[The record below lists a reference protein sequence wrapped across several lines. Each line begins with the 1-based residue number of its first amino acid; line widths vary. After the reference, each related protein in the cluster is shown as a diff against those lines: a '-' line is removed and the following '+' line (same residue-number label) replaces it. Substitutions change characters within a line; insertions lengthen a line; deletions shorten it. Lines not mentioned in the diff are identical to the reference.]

1 MIRLTQNGQDL
12 ASNAKTLVLL
22 CRSGTGGNWKKLG
35 EMTVSVFRQ
44 INPSKPPTLHKGP
57 AEYHRTGEG
66 LSAQVS
72 PRPRVCPKTVHQ
84 PCSLR
89 GHLLSA
95 KTYGNRSNTSLLS
108 STIKT
113 SVCTHLSR
121 AVSVDG
127 STRPIFLSSCF
138 RMTRLARDCTSSV
151 ASPSPA
157 LFAT

>member
-72 PRPRVCPKTVHQ
+72 PRPRVCPKTVRR

-95 KTYGNRSNTSLLS
+95 KTCDISQTQAYSHPRSRLP
-108 STIKT
+108 
-113 SVCTHLSR
+113 SV
-121 AVSVDG
+121 
-127 STRPIFLSSCF
+127 PIFPEQSQSTGRFGQSFCLRASV
-138 RMTRLARDCTSSV
+138 RLDWQEFVRL
-151 ASPSPA
+151 P
-157 LFAT
+157 